1 MSSRNTQSRDDTGI
15 PASSILVPPA
25 DRFAANTERAL
36 WAAHVRAA
44 QLLDDEPGP
53 VARNILSA
61 VNQHWRQTFLK
72 VDT

>member
-1 MSSRNTQSRDDTGI
+1 MSSRTTQSRDGVGI
-15 PASSILVPPA
+15 PTPSILVPPA

-53 VARNILSA
+53 VARNILNA
-61 VNQHWRQTFLK
+61 VTQRWRQAFLALP
-72 VDT
+72 T